1 MNTEGRT
8 VYAAEVVEKISDRL
22 GIPLSDLVDVFA
34 EVKSAEVVTRE
45 EYDRLLRHCIELDE
59 TNIQLCEIIEDIKAL
74 CDKFFG
80 EDKR

>member
-1 MNTEGRT
+1 MNTKGRT
-8 VYAAEVVEKISDRL
+8 VYAAEVVEKITDRL

-45 EYDRLLRHCIELDE
+45 EYGRLSRRNAELE
-59 TNIQLCEIIEDIKAL
+59 EMNIQLCEIIEDIKAL